1 MSLLL
6 DFISRN
12 GLDVGTR
19 RSRTHRQPVPT
30 MLSTPGFKLLSQREP
45 ISREKKKK
53 NVSFS
58 TKTSIS
64 VREP

>member
-19 RSRTHRQPVPT
+19 SRTHRQPVPT
-30 MLSTPGFKLLSQREP
+30 LLSTPGFKLLSQREP
-45 ISREKKKK
+45 ISRKKKK